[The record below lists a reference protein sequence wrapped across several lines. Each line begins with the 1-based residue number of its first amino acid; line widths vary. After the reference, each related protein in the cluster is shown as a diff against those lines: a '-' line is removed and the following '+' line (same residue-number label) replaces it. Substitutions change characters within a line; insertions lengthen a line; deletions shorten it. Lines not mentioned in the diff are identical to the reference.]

1 MSTFAASETPTRPS
15 ASAWHTLERMA
26 AARKST
32 ATVYQLL
39 ARLTLP
45 KPTVPP
51 KPPRQAPGAGN
62 LSALAIDSAPFHQ
75 WAALTDAYAHQF
87 LLMQRGDPKAR
98 AEALRLSR
106 EMLRMNEE
114 MACSA

>member
-1 MSTFAASETPTRPS
+1 MSTFPASETPTRLS
-15 ASAWHTLERMA
+15 SSAWQTLERMA
-26 AARKST
+26 VARPST
-32 ATVYQLL
+32 ATAYRLL

-45 KPTVPP
+45 KPAWTPE
-51 KPPRQAPGAGN
+51 PPRPTPGAGS
-62 LSALAIDSAPFHQ
+62 LSAPAIDSAPFHR